1 MPEWLI
7 GALCSAPVWIVAA
20 LFMFSLFTVSS
31 WADEQRVW
39 PEEDKNN
46 GNNER

>member
-7 GALCSAPVWIVAA
+7 GALCSAPVWIVIG
-20 LFMFSLFTVSS
+20 MFICSFCTVSS

-39 PEEDKNN
+39 PEEDTNDS
-46 GNNER
+46 